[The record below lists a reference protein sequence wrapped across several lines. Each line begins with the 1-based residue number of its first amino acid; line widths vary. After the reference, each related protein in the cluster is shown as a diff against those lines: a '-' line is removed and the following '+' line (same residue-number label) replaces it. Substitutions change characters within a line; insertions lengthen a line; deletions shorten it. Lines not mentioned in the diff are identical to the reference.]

1 MPDHQPDP
9 QPVVLPA
16 KPVLAPF
23 ILFLLASLLMYAA
36 LFPLL
41 SWTVFSEDDSHLM
54 RVAIDYAWWQHFFM
68 PEIYRELS
76 AANYTPIPLV
86 VYKTLVS
93 WFGFSTNAFL
103 IFMLAAISLV
113 SALAATLTEL
123 MTRNRMASWAVML
136 LIFSSMSMHTL
147 ITRFYTMHYLIGGI
161 FALAA
166 LVVIFRRDIKDC
178 SPWLPSLLLLLALVS
193 KEVYLVLPPL
203 VMLFALYRRNFRLL
217 VGAAIALVVY
227 LFLRTWMLGMS
238 VDIGGESSYFAGFW
252 GISGTAWASFIAW
265 YIKTRIFILAAVVL
279 ALVMNFWRTLLLLP
293 LALIFAAPGLAVSH
307 GIVEHTL
314 HGDRIFFAFDC
325 ALALVAIISLAQ
337 TTFFQRIARPV
348 PLLGMLVLFM
358 LVHVYNN
365 ASYRA
370 QLEQSTDFRITR
382 FLLDNLADLE
392 GATLFVPMNFIQG
405 DLMRVNDALG
415 QPRIFIT
422 QNCIAALGAADG
434 ELFMFDGSGNPIT
447 RTDLEA
453 NCIPASVDPVV
464 DIAPRY
470 NNGLLQWQLQFPEG
484 YNGGVLFVDRAF
496 AVPIPAFSQQL
507 VKPAPG
513 ERYQLFANNGVNWW
527 FSEVEP
533 MQILTE

>member
-1 MPDHQPDP
+1 MPNN
-9 QPVVLPA
+9 
-16 KPVLAPF
+16 KPVLASIP
-23 ILFLLASLLMYAA
+23 LFLLASLLMYAV

-54 RVAIDYAWWQHFFM
+54 RVAIDYSWWQHFFV

-76 AANYTPIPLV
+76 AANYTPIPLL

-103 IFMLAAISLV
+103 LFMLIAMSLV
-113 SALAATLTEL
+113 SALAATLIEQITK
-123 MTRNRMASWAVML
+123 NRMAAWTVVL

-147 ITRFYTMHYLIGGI
+147 ITRFYTMHYIIGAI

-166 LVVIFRRDIKDC
+166 LVVIFRRDIKYC
-178 SPWLPSLLLLLALVS
+178 SAWLPALLLFMALVS
-193 KEVYLVLPPL
+193 KEVYLVLPPAVVL
-203 VMLFALYRRNFRLL
+203 YALYQRNFRLAA
-217 VGAAIALVVY
+217 GAATALLVY
-227 LFLRTWMLGMS
+227 LVLRTYMLGMS

-252 GISGTAWASFIAW
+252 GISGAAWASFIAW
-265 YIKTRIFILAAVVL
+265 YIKTRIFILAAVVI
-279 ALVMNFWRTLLLLP
+279 ALFINFRRTAMLLP

-325 ALALVAIISLAQ
+325 ALALVAVISIYQSAI
-337 TTFFQRIARPV
+337 FQRYVQPL
-348 PLLGMLVLFM
+348 PLLGFLVLI
-358 LVHVYNN
+358 LILHVFNN
-365 ASYRA
+365 ATYRA
-370 QLEQSTDFRITR
+370 QTEQMADFRITQ

-392 GATLFVPMNFIQG
+392 GATLFAPMNFIQG
-405 DLMRVNDALG
+405 DLMRVNDALDE
-415 QPRIFIT
+415 PRFFIT
-422 QNCIAALGAADG
+422 QNCIAALGAAEG
-434 ELFMFDGSGNPIT
+434 QLFMFNGNGDPIT
-447 RTDLEA
+447 RADLEA
-453 NCIPASVDPVV
+453 NCRPASIDPVV

-470 NNGLLQWQLQFPEG
+470 NHGLLQWQVQFPEG

-527 FSEVEP
+527 FSDIETME
-533 MQILTE
+533 ILTQ

>member
-1 MPDHQPDP
+1 MTENNSTDKS
-9 QPVVLPA
+9 PA
-16 KPVLAPF
+16 LAPF
-23 ILFLLASLLMYAA
+23 SLFLLASLLLYAV

-54 RVAIDYAWWQHFFM
+54 RVAIDYAWWQHFFV
-68 PEIYRELS
+68 PEVYRELS

-93 WFGFSTNAFL
+93 WFGLSTNAFL
-103 IFMLAAISLV
+103 VFMLLAISLI
-113 SALAATLTEL
+113 SALAATLTEQI
-123 MTRNRMASWAVML
+123 TRNRMAAWAVIL

-161 FALAA
+161 FALTA
-166 LVVIFRRDIKDC
+166 LVVIFRSDAKRV
-178 SPWLPSLLLLLALVS
+178 SPVLPSLFLLLALVS

-203 VMLFALYRRNFRLL
+203 VGLYALYHRNFRLAI
-217 VGAAIALVVY
+217 GAGVALLVY
-227 LFLRTWMLGMS
+227 LILRTWMLGMS

-252 GISGTAWASFIAW
+252 GISGAAWLSFIGW
-265 YIKTRIFILAAVVL
+265 YIKTRIFILAAVGT
-279 ALVMNFWRTLLLLP
+279 ALLVNFRRTVMLLP

-325 ALALVAIISLAQ
+325 ALAIVAIIAIAQ
-337 TTFFQRIARPV
+337 SGFFQRFARPL
-348 PLLGMLVLFM
+348 PLLGMLALFL
-358 LVHVYNN
+358 LVHVFNN

-370 QLEQSTDFRITR
+370 QTEQMADYRITR

-405 DLMRVNDALG
+405 DLMRVNDALE
-415 QPRIFIT
+415 QPRFFIT
-422 QNCIAALGAADG
+422 QNCVAALGAAEG
-434 ELFMFDGSGNPIT
+434 ELFMFNGNGEPIT
-447 RTDLEA
+447 REDLSA

-470 NNGLLQWQLQFPEG
+470 NNGLLQWQVQFPDG
-484 YNGGVLFVDRAF
+484 FSGGVLFVDRAF

-513 ERYQLFANNGVNWW
+513 ERYQLFANNGINWW
-527 FSEVEP
+527 FSDIEP
-533 MQILTE
+533 MQIITD

>member
-1 MPDHQPDP
+1 MTNNNKTNSKN
-9 QPVVLPA
+9 VLT
-16 KPVLAPF
+16 PF
-23 ILFLLASLLMYAA
+23 PLFLLASLLLYAL

-54 RVAIDYAWWQHFFM
+54 RVAIDYAWWQHFFV

-93 WFGFSTNAFL
+93 WFGLSTNAFL
-103 IFMLAAISLV
+103 VFMLLAISV
-113 SALAATLTEL
+113 ISALAATMTEQI
-123 MTRNRMASWAVML
+123 TRNRMAAWAVIL

-166 LVVIFRRDIKDC
+166 LVVIFRRDIRQV
-178 SPWLPSLLLLLALVS
+178 SPLLPSLLLLLALVS
-193 KEVYLVLPPL
+193 KEVYLVLPPMVGL
-203 VMLFALYRRNFRLL
+203 YALYHRNFRLAI
-217 VGAAIALVVY
+217 GAGVALVVY
-227 LFLRTWMLGMS
+227 LILRTWMLGMS
-238 VDIGGESSYFAGFW
+238 VDIGGEGSYFAGFW
-252 GISGTAWASFIAW
+252 SVSGAAWLSFIGW
-265 YIKTRIFILAAVVL
+265 YIKTRIFILAAVVA
-279 ALVMNFWRTLLLLP
+279 ALFMNFRRTVMLLP
-293 LALIFAAPGLAVSH
+293 LALAFAAPGLAVSH

-325 ALALVAIISLAQ
+325 ALAIIAVIAIAQ
-337 TTFFQRIARPV
+337 SATFQRFAK
-348 PLLGMLVLFM
+348 PLPLVGMLALF
-358 LVHVYNN
+358 LAVHVFNN
-365 ASYRA
+365 ASYRT
-370 QLEQSTDFRITR
+370 QVEQMADYRITR

-405 DLMRVNDALG
+405 DLMRVNDALA
-415 QPRIFIT
+415 QPRFFIT
-422 QNCIAALGAADG
+422 QNCIAALGAAEG
-434 ELFMFDGSGNPIT
+434 KLFMFNGNGEAIT
-447 RTDLEA
+447 REDLTA

-470 NNGLLQWQLQFPEG
+470 SNGLLQWQVQFPDG
-484 YNGGVLFVDRAF
+484 FSGGVLFVDRAF

-507 VKPAPG
+507 VKPALG

-527 FSEVEP
+527 FSDIEP
-533 MQILTE
+533 MQIITD

>member
-1 MPDHQPDP
+1 MPTH
-9 QPVVLPA
+9 

-23 ILFLLASLLMYAA
+23 PLFLLASLLIYAA

-41 SWTVFSEDDSHLM
+41 SWTLFSEDDSHLM
-54 RVAIDYAWWQHFFM
+54 RVAIDYSWWQHFFV

-103 IFMLAAISLV
+103 IFMILAISLV
-113 SALAATLTEL
+113 SALAALLTEQI
-123 MTRNRMASWAVML
+123 TRNRMAAWAVIL

-166 LVVIFRRDIKDC
+166 LVVIFRRDIKLC
-178 SPWLPSLLLLLALVS
+178 SPWLPALLLFMALVS
-193 KEVYLVLPPL
+193 KEVYLVLPPM
-203 VMLFALYRRNFRLL
+203 VALYALYHRNFKLAAGAVIALL
-217 VGAAIALVVY
+217 VY
-227 LFLRTWMLGMS
+227 WTLRTYMLGMS
-238 VDIGGESSYFAGFW
+238 VDIGGDSSYFAGFW
-252 GISGTAWASFIAW
+252 GISGAAWASFIAW
-265 YIKTRIFILAAVVL
+265 YIKTRIFILAAVVI
-279 ALVMNFWRTLLLLP
+279 ALFMNFRRTVLLLP
-293 LALIFAAPGLAVSH
+293 LALVFAAPGLAVSH

-314 HGDRIFFAFDC
+314 HADRIFFAFDC
-325 ALALVAIISLAQ
+325 ALALVAIVGMVQSAY
-337 TTFFQRIARPV
+337 FQRFARPLS
-348 PLLGMLVLFM
+348 LLGFLALIFIA
-358 LVHVYNN
+358 HVFNN
-365 ASYRA
+365 TSYRA
-370 QLEQSTDFRITR
+370 QTEQMADFRITQ
-382 FLLDNLADLE
+382 FLLDNLDELE

-415 QPRIFIT
+415 QPRFFIT

-434 ELFMFDGSGNPIT
+434 KLFMFDGNGNPISRET
-447 RTDLEA
+447 LTA
-453 NCIPASVDPVV
+453 NCVPASVDPVV

-484 YNGGVLFVDRAF
+484 FNGGVLFVDRAF

-527 FSEVEP
+527 FSDIEP
-533 MQILTE
+533 MEIL

>member
-1 MPDHQPDP
+1 MTGNNTVTDTRPALTG
-9 QPVVLPA
+9 LP
-16 KPVLAPF
+16 
-23 ILFLLASLLMYAA
+23 LFLLASLLLYAT

-54 RVAIDYAWWQHFFM
+54 RVAIDYAWWQHFFV

-93 WFGFSTNAFL
+93 WFGLSTNAFL
-103 IFMLAAISLV
+103 VFMILAISLV
-113 SALAATLTEL
+113 SALAATLTEQI
-123 MTRNRMASWAVML
+123 TRNRMAAWAVML

-166 LVVIFRRDIKDC
+166 LVVIFRRDPKTC
-178 SPWLPSLLLLLALVS
+178 SPWLPSLLLLLALIS

-203 VMLFALYRRNFRLL
+203 VGLYALYHRNIRLAIGAGLALL
-217 VGAAIALVVY
+217 VYLV
-227 LFLRTWMLGMS
+227 LRTWMLGMS
-238 VDIGGESSYFAGFW
+238 VDIGGDSSYFAGFW
-252 GISGTAWASFIAW
+252 GISGAAWLSFIGW
-265 YIKTRIFILAAVVL
+265 YIKTRIVILTAVVI
-279 ALVMNFWRTLLLLP
+279 ALFMNFRRTVMLLP

-325 ALALVAIISLAQ
+325 ALAIVAVIAIAQ
-337 TTFFQRIARPV
+337 SAWFRRFARPL
-348 PLLGMLVLFM
+348 PLLGLLALLLM
-358 LVHVYNN
+358 VHVVNN
-365 ASYRA
+365 AAYRA
-370 QLEQSTDFRITR
+370 QTEQMADFRITR

-415 QPRIFIT
+415 QPRFFIT
-422 QNCIAALGAADG
+422 QNCIAALGAAEG
-434 ELFMFDGSGNPIT
+434 ELYMFNGNGEPVT
-447 RTDLEA
+447 REDLTA

-470 NNGLLQWQLQFPEG
+470 NNGLLQWQVQFPDG
-484 YNGGVLFVDRAF
+484 FSGGVLFVDRAF

-527 FSEVEP
+527 FSAIEP
-533 MQILTE
+533 MDIITD

>member
-1 MPDHQPDP
+1 MPDNQPP
-9 QPVVLPA
+9 RLPA
-16 KPVLAPF
+16 KPILAPF
-23 ILFLLASLLMYAA
+23 ALFLLASLLMYAA

-86 VYKTLVS
+86 IYKTLVS
-93 WFGFSTNAFL
+93 SFGFSTHAFL
-103 IFMLAAISLV
+103 IFMLVAISLV
-113 SALAATLTEL
+113 SALAAVLTEL

-161 FALAA
+161 FALAT
-166 LVVIFRRDIKDC
+166 LVVIFRRDVKDC

-193 KEVYLVLPPL
+193 KEVYLVLAPL
-203 VMLFALYRRNFRLL
+203 VVLIALYRRNIRLVVGAGLALL
-217 VGAAIALVVY
+217 VY
-227 LFLRTWMLGMS
+227 LALRTWMLGMS

-252 GISGTAWASFIAW
+252 GISSEAWISFIAW
-265 YIKTRIFILAAVVL
+265 YMKTRMFILAALVL
-279 ALVMNFWRTLLLLP
+279 ALFMNFWRTLLLLP

-314 HGDRIFFAFDC
+314 HGDRIFFAVDC
-325 ALALVAIISLAQ
+325 ALALVAIISLSQSA
-337 TTFFQRIARPV
+337 FFQRVARPL
-348 PLLGMLVLFM
+348 PLLAAFALF
-358 LVHVYNN
+358 LAVHVFNN
-365 ASYRA
+365 ASYRT
-370 QLEQSTDFRITR
+370 QLEQTADFRITQ

-405 DLMRVNDALG
+405 DLMRVNDALE
-415 QPRIFIT
+415 QPRFLIT
-422 QNCIAALGAADG
+422 QNCVAALGAAEG
-434 ELFMFDGSGNPIT
+434 ELFMFNGAGEAIT
-447 RTDLEA
+447 RAELTA
-453 NCIPASVDPVV
+453 NCVPASVNPVV

-484 YNGGVLFVDRAF
+484 FSGGVLFVDRAF

-527 FSEVEP
+527 FSEIEP
-533 MQILTE
+533 MAILIE